1 MRILIGLPSYP
12 GVIKT
17 DCVISLLGLQ
27 RALLE
32 SGIPADFAKNQPADV
47 VLARNIFA
55 SRIVN
60 ESRYTH
66 LLFVDNDMRFNPSA
80 VIRLIDASKPIIGCI
95 YPKKNLQLAF
105 AVRTLPGQTELSIT
119 DGMCVVAGI
128 GMGLCLIQKTSL
140 DALLSTRRIRA
151 SSRHGKEFALL
162 GPLYGFFDP
171 LPALEEPNEM
181 LPEDFSF
188 CERWRGL
195 CNGEVWA
202 VADEDVDHIGEFT
215 YRGNY
220 VEFLK
225 SRSAGSSST
234 NPTPAS

>member
-1 MRILIGLPSYP
+1 
-12 GVIKT
+12 
-17 DCVISLLGLQ
+17 
-27 RALLE
+27 
-32 SGIPADFAKNQPADV
+32 
-47 VLARNIFA
+47 
-55 SRIVN
+55 
-60 ESRYTH
+60 
-66 LLFVDNDMRFNPSA
+66 
-80 VIRLIDASKPIIGCI
+80 
-95 YPKKNLQLAF
+95 
-105 AVRTLPGQTELSIT
+105 
-119 DGMCVVAGI
+119 
-128 GMGLCLIQKTSL
+128 
-140 DALLSTRRIRA
+140 
-151 SSRHGKEFALL
+151 
-162 GPLYGFFDP
+162 
-171 LPALEEPNEM
+171 M